1 MRDEHVREA
10 RRGAE
15 PRDRRDSGLL
25 DRAPLRVARLGDQVR
40 VVHPGLDGQ
49 LDDLVE
55 EGEAGAVHEDVGPAQ
70 ELERALPVGQ
80 VELGGPGPP
89 AGGLGEGFGLDAVQI
104 GDDQLGDV
112 GTGGEV
118 GADRRSHRSRSAEY
132 DDLHGA
138 DAEDTPFQ
146 GSPGAQ
152 RIPG

>member
-1 MRDEHVREA
+1 MTV
-10 RRGAE
+10 
-15 PRDRRDSGLL
+15 
-25 DRAPLRVARLGDQVR
+25 
-40 VVHPGLDGQ
+40 
-49 LDDLVE
+49 VE
-55 EGEAGAVHEDVGPAQ
+55 EREAGAVHEDVGPAQ
-70 ELERALPVGQ
+70 ELEGALPVGQ
-80 VELGGPGPP
+80 IDLGGAGPP
-89 AGGLGEGFGLDAVQI
+89 AGGLGERFRPGAVQI
-104 GDDQLGDV
+104 GDHQLGDV